1 MLNITAIDE
10 LASKLFSILPSGI
23 QNLEKEIQQQF
34 SEILKAGFT
43 RLDLITRDEFDVQV
57 KVLARTR
64 EKLEQLQAQVDQLLE
79 EQSPAEK

>member
-64 EKLEQLQAQVDQLLE
+64 EKLEQLQAQVDQLLV
-79 EQSPAEK
+79 EQSPTEK